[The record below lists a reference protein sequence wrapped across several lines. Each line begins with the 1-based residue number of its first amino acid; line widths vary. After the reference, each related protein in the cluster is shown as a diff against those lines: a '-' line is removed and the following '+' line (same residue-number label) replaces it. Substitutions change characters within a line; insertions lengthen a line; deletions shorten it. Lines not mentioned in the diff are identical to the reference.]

1 MFGVMGGAGV
11 ISGRIGVVFG
21 VMEGSIGISIG
32 GTETLEG
39 IENTGIL
46 EGIGPSIDGED
57 IVGPEPKTEVRGHSW
72 NKAWTETK

>member
-11 ISGRIGVVFG
+11 ISGGIGVVSG
-21 VMEGSIGISIG
+21 VMEGLIGISIG

-46 EGIGPSIDGED
+46 EGIEPSIDGED
-57 IVGPEPKTEVRGHSW
+57 IVAPEPKTEIRGHSW
-72 NKAWTETK
+72 K